1 MSEINT
7 ENLLQTETEIIE
19 STETVDSGTET
30 VDSGS
35 ETVEETND
43 GTEIVEESTQV
54 GSETLV
60 SEPTDS
66 DTLLSISNDVH
77 LILVFTIITFVM
89 SCFRGWRKNTLKGV

>member
-7 ENLLQTETEIIE
+7 ENLLQNETENLE
-19 STETVDSGTET
+19 STGIVDSGTE
-30 VDSGS
+30 SL
-35 ETVEETND
+35 EETNN
-43 GTEIVEESTQV
+43 GTEIADSTQA

-60 SEPTDS
+60 SDPADN

-89 SCFRGWRKNTLKGV
+89 ACFRGWRKNTLKGV

>member
-7 ENLLQTETEIIE
+7 ENLLQTETEIME

-30 VDSGS
+30 V
-35 ETVEETND
+35 EETND
-43 GTEIVEESTQV
+43 GTDVIEESIQA

-60 SEPTDS
+60 SDPADN
-66 DTLLSISNDVH
+66 DTLLSIANDIH